1 MSIGL
6 TARELAQM
14 REDINDLLES
24 TNTTC
29 DILSVAYTSD
39 GEGGMAETWGTATAN
54 VACRIDYRSGSEKM
68 TGGAI
73 QSYSKA
79 VLSLPYTTTIST
91 KNRVQID
98 ACIWSVL
105 SVNDKQS
112 WDVVRR
118 AALERA
124 E

>member
-14 REDINDLLES
+14 REDIEDLMPDVCS
-24 TNTTC
+24 
-29 DILSVAYTSD
+29 ILSVAYTSD
-39 GEGGMAETWGTATAN
+39 GEGGMAETWGTALAD
-54 VACRIDYRSGSEKM
+54 VSCRIDYRSGSEKM
-68 TGGAI
+68 AGGAI

-79 VLSLPYTTTIST
+79 VISLPYTTAITASH
-91 KNRVQID
+91 RVQVD
-98 ACIWSVL
+98 SYVWAVK
-105 SVNDKQS
+105 SVNEGQS

-118 AALERA
+118 AELERV

>member
-1 MSIGL
+1 MGIGL

-14 REDINDLLES
+14 RADIEDLMPD
-24 TNTTC
+24 TC

-39 GEGGMAETWGTATAN
+39 GEGGMAETWGTATAD
-54 VACRIDYRSGSEKM
+54 VACRIDYRSGSEKIV
-68 TGGAI
+68 GGAI

-118 AALERA
+118 AELERA

>member
-1 MSIGL
+1 MP
-6 TARELAQM
+6 
-14 REDINDLLES
+14 D
-24 TNTTC
+24 TC

-39 GEGGMAETWGTATAN
+39 GEGGMAETWGTALAN

-79 VLSLPYTTTIST
+79 VLSIPYNTTINST
-91 KNRVQID
+91 NRIKSGGY
-98 ACIWSVL
+98 IWAVKSI
-105 SVNDKQS
+105 NDGQS
-112 WDVVRR
+112 WMAVKR
-118 AALERA
+118 AELERV

>member
-14 REDINDLLES
+14 RVDIEDLMPD
-24 TNTTC
+24 TC

-39 GEGGMAETWGTATAN
+39 GEGGMAETWGTALAN
-54 VACRIDYRSGSEKM
+54 VNCRIDYRSGSEKV

-79 VLSLPYTTTIST
+79 VLSIPYNTPISLT
-91 KNRVQID
+91 NRIKSGGY
-98 ACIWSVL
+98 IWAVKSI
-105 SVNDKQS
+105 NDGQS
-112 WDVVRR
+112 WMAVKR
-118 AALERA
+118 AELERV